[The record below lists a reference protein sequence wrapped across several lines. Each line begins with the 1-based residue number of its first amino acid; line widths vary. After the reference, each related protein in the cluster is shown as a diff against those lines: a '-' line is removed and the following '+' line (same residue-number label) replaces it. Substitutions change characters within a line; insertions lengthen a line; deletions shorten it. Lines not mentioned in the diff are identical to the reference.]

1 MNLNVLRREIDR
13 IDLNLLRLLNRRADV
28 ARKIGRLKK
37 RHGLPVQDRKRE
49 QAVLA
54 RMLQRNGGPLP
65 QESVRGIFREV
76 LRQNRR
82 LQGQAGAM
90 TPRKDC

>member
-1 MNLNVLRREIDR
+1 MNLSALRREIDR
-13 IDLNLLRLLNRRADV
+13 IDLRLLRLLNRRADV

-37 RHGLPVQDRKRE
+37 RDGLPVQDCKRE

-54 RMLQRNGGPLP
+54 RMLRRNGGPLP

-82 LQGQAGAM
+82 LQGRAGAAG
-90 TPRKDC
+90 K

>member
-1 MNLNVLRREIDR
+1 MSLSALRREIDR
-13 IDLNLLRLLNRRADV
+13 IDLRLLRLLNRRADL
-28 ARKIGRLKK
+28 ARRIGRLKK

-65 QESVRGIFREV
+65 QESVRGIFREI

-82 LQGQAGAM
+82 LQAGA
-90 TPRKDC
+90 PGK

>member
-1 MNLNVLRREIDR
+1 MSLNNLRREIDR
-13 IDLNLLRLLNRRADV
+13 IDLRLLRLLNRRADV
-28 ARKIGRLKK
+28 ARRIGRLKK

-82 LQGQAGAM
+82 LQAGAG
-90 TPRKDC
+90 K

>member
-1 MNLNVLRREIDR
+1 MNLSALRREIDR
-13 IDLNLLRLLNRRADV
+13 IDLRLLRLLNRRGAL
-28 ARKIGRLKK
+28 ARQIGRLKR

-49 QAVLA
+49 QVVLA

-65 QESVRGIFREV
+65 RESVRGIFREI

-82 LQGQAGAM
+82 LQAGAAQEAVKS
-90 TPRKDC
+90 R

>member
-1 MNLNVLRREIDR
+1 MSLSGLRREIDR
-13 IDLNLLRLLNRRADV
+13 IDLRLLRLLNRRADL
-28 ARKIGRLKK
+28 ARRIGRLKK

-82 LQGQAGAM
+82 LQAGA
-90 TPRKDC
+90 PGK

>member
-1 MNLNVLRREIDR
+1 MSLTDLRREIDR
-13 IDLNLLRLLNRRADV
+13 IDLRLLALLNHRAALARRIGGLK
-28 ARKIGRLKK
+28 RK
-37 RHGLPVQDRKRE
+37 HGLPVQDRKRE

-54 RMLQRNGGPLP
+54 RMLQRSRGPLP

-82 LQGQAGAM
+82 LQAQAGNTRA
-90 TPRKDC
+90 